1 MTPELCP
8 RSSRPRVHMPVC
20 VCVYVRTEGEG
31 VEPGAGVS
39 VNLGGG
45 VMLAAPPTLESPY
58 SGTLPK
64 ALLLAPPAPL
74 LQPSPGPTPHSAPSR
89 PPEIRLPPF
98 PALSLSLRGKPHLLH
113 AGPGAACWWTLKH
126 RTRALPAFRSLRA
139 SRGGGRGHQSMERG
153 RACGGEGLGCDGGLS
168 VSPLP
173 SWGLQP
179 PLPCSRQ
186 AQGPCLSFTAC
197 PS

>member
-1 MTPELCP
+1 MRAED
-8 RSSRPRVHMPVC
+8 
-20 VCVYVRTEGEG
+20 EGAG
-31 VEPGAGVS
+31 PGAGVC
-39 VNLGGG
+39 VNLGGD
-45 VMLAAPPTLESPY
+45 VRLAAPPTLESRY
-58 SGTLPK
+58 SGALPK
-64 ALLLAPPAPL
+64 ALLLASPAPL

-98 PALSLSLRGKPHLLH
+98 PALSLSLQGKPHLLH

-139 SRGGGRGHQSMERG
+139 SRGGWAGSPEHGARQGMWRGGS
-153 RACGGEGLGCDGGLS
+153 GLPWGAFS
-168 VSPLP
+168 VSSPKLGSP
-173 SWGLQP
+173 A